1 MRHRTVPFLAWLLAV
16 GALVLGAAPLLS
28 QESGPVRPRAEE
40 LRRRIRERFADRIRQ
55 ELQLNDEQMQQ
66 LRTTVGRYAGRRR
79 DLERHQAA
87 VRSALSAELRPG
99 VAASADSVSRLTDE
113 LMTLRVRYAE
123 SFREE
128 QSELSKYLDPVQRAR
143 LTMLRDRLVNR
154 AREFRGRRP
163 VERRMDR

>member
-1 MRHRTVPFLAWLLAV
+1 MPFVTWLLAV
-16 GALVLGAAPLLS
+16 GLLLLGSAPVLG
-28 QESGPVRPRAEE
+28 QDSGSVRPRAEE

-55 ELQLNDEQMQQ
+55 ELQLSDEQMQQ
-66 LRTTVGRYAGRRR
+66 LRVTVGRYAGRRR
-79 DLERHQAA
+79 DLEHYQAA
-87 VRSALSAELRPG
+87 VRNALSAELKPG

-143 LTMLRDRLVNR
+143 LTLLRDRLVNR

-163 VERRMDR
+163 FERRMDR